1 MARTFTEAEA
11 QRIFARIAERQQ
23 TAASAEDHLSL
34 DDLEEAAR
42 AAGLDPA
49 LVAGAVAELDMPA
62 PRRGFLGAPTEVV
75 RQRMVRGP
83 VSDEAWEAM
92 VAAAR
97 AEFGQS
103 GVAGQVGRMREW
115 TITGGGRRQTNTTT
129 RLSLEPSGQDTR
141 IVLTQSARHAAVGFT
156 IAGAIQALMAAGF
169 GIAAFIGVDPGLWI
183 PVVMM
188 SAMAVLFLGGS
199 QVGLRLWERRQSRRF
214 DAVLDRLDLLARDSA
229 PHDAAPRD
237 ATTGDAEHSAG
248 RINPALLDDEAPEP
262 GSDDA
267 RTRTRA

>member
-11 QRIFARIAERQQ
+11 QRIFARVAERQQ
-23 TAASAEDHLSL
+23 TATAAEGHLSL

-75 RQRMVRGP
+75 RQRLVRGT
-83 VSDEAWEAM
+83 VTDEAWEAM

-97 AEFGQS
+97 SEFGMS

-115 TITGGGRRQTNTTT
+115 TIAGGGRRQNNTTT
-129 RLSLEPSGQDTR
+129 RLSLEPAGQDTR
-141 IVLTQSARHAAVGFT
+141 VVLTQSARHAAIGFT
-156 IAGAIQALMAAGF
+156 IAGAIQALMATGF
-169 GIAAFIGVDPGLWI
+169 GIAALSGADPALWI
-183 PVVMM
+183 PVVIM

-199 QVGLRLWERRQSRRF
+199 QIGLRLWERRQSRRF
-214 DAVLDRLDLLARDSA
+214 DALLDRLDLLARDAAPQENA
-229 PHDAAPRD
+229 PHASERP
-237 ATTGDAEHSAG
+237 AG
-248 RINPALLDDEAPEP
+248 RIDPALLDAETLDADETADP
-262 GSDDA
+262 
-267 RTRTRA
+267 TRTRA